1 MLIRFKGVES
11 EPFGFEAEV
20 EEEEAED
27 GIESPTR
34 CPFKDLPGLSTFGD
48 ME

>member
-11 EPFGFEAEV
+11 EPFVFEAEADED
-20 EEEEAED
+20 EEED

-34 CPFKDLPGLSTFGD
+34 CPFIDFPGLSTFGD